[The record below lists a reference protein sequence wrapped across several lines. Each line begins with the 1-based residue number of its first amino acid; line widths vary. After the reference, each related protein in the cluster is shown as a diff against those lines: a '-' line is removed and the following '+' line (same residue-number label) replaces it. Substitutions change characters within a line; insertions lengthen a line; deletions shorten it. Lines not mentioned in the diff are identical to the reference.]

1 MTAASDL
8 RRFALLKSVDD
19 ATLEA
24 LSQRLEARTV
34 AAGAILFE
42 KGDPGDAMI
51 LIREGRVRIFMRD
64 AHGSEITFRHY
75 GPGQIVGEFALLDD
89 KPRSASAAAVETL
102 EVLLL
107 QRAEFD
113 RLLKERP
120 LLGVE
125 MMRSLA
131 ARIRYTTQYLEK
143 LFAAVQLLQRDAY
156 EDALREMLLDSDVD
170 EVRGL
175 INAFVEMVRS
185 LRDQD
190 VHPINEIASQ

>member
-1 MTAASDL
+1 MTVASDL
-8 RRFALLKSVDD
+8 RQFALFKSVDD
-19 ATLEA
+19 ITLEA
-24 LSQRLEARTV
+24 LGQRLEAQTI
-34 AAGAILFE
+34 AAGTILFE

-51 LIREGRVRIFMRD
+51 LIRKGRVRIFMRD
-64 AHGSEITFRHY
+64 AHGSEITFRYY

-107 QRAEFD
+107 QRSEFD
-113 RLLKERP
+113 RLLRERP

-131 ARIRYTTQYLEK
+131 ERIRYTTQYLEK
-143 LFAAVQLLQRDAY
+143 LFAAVQLLQQDAY
-156 EDALREMLLDSDVD
+156 EDALREMLMDSDVD

-190 VHPINEIASQ
+190 VHPINEISSQ